1 MKCGIAVERYLR
13 LQIHTQIP
21 VHAHKHIK
29 TCDVQGRQIF
39 SMPTVLGALDTHV
52 KVPTQ

>member
-1 MKCGIAVERYLR
+1 MH

-29 TCDVQGRQIF
+29 TSDAHRRQIF
-39 SMPTVLGALDTHV
+39 SMHILLGALDTRL
-52 KVPTQ
+52 KVPAQ